1 MNKANINWRQAAT
14 EFVVIVLGV
23 LAALALD
30 QWNDDRVNRATEVE
44 YLIRLSADL
53 DADIQEFSRFEPI
66 IETKARI
73 IKDLR
78 DQSVPTLLSRDPEKL
93 LQELVLSSFTG
104 IPATRSTTFDELLS
118 TGRLQLIQDVA
129 LRDALS
135 RYHTEHELLSGIL
148 SVSGHGDY
156 LRLLQESLPGEL
168 FYQWRLSNKL
178 DDPEDLRRGLEVL
191 LSEPRLVAAANAEIT
206 YSAALIHYIRQFREQ
221 AEEIQEL
228 LND

>member
-1 MNKANINWRQAAT
+1 MNIANINWQQAAT
-14 EFVVIVLGV
+14 EFVVIVIGV

-53 DADIQEFSRFEPI
+53 DADIQEFSRFESI
-66 IETKARI
+66 METKARI

-78 DQSVPTLLSRDPEKL
+78 DQAVPTLLSRDPERL
-93 LQELVLSSFTG
+93 LQELVFSSFTG
-104 IPATRSTTFDELLS
+104 IPATRSITFDELLS

-129 LRDALS
+129 LRNALS
-135 RYHTEHELLSGIL
+135 SYHTKHELLSGIL
-148 SVSGHGDY
+148 SVSSHGGY

-178 DDPEDLRRGLEVL
+178 DDPEDLRHGLEVL
-191 LSEPRLVAAANAEIT
+191 LSEPRLVTAANAEIT
-206 YSAALIHYIRQFREQ
+206 YSAALIYYIRQFREQ
-221 AEEIQEL
+221 AEEILEL